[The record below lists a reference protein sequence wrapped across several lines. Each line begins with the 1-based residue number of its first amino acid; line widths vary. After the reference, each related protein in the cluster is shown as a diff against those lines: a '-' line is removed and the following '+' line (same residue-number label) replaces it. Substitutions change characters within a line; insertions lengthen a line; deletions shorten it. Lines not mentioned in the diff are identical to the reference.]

1 MSPLN
6 VVGINIASDCP
17 PNHHCPQSD
26 GHWAVPREKL
36 AAFGS
41 QNELERLRSPCSA
54 LLHLFQYCW
63 DDLFLMAVKK
73 SLNCQESVREGN
85 WGKQAVGSFQ
95 ASYCWVRVCPSR
107 LCFPVPQIALHQKK
121 PKKTPKKPQTKP
133 NQEKWLYLVLTTVFP
148 FFPFMNTII
157 TFSLSCHSFN
167 WSDFTSLAKKMR
179 STWDLLVL
187 FECSVAE
194 TEIFPLDLDSEK
206 LELRTS

>member
-6 VVGINIASDCP
+6 VVGINIARDCP

-36 AAFGS
+36 AAFSS

-107 LCFPVPQIALHQKK
+107 LCFPVPQIALHQKN
-121 PKKTPKKPQTKP
+121 PQKTTNKTKP
-133 NQEKWLYLVLTTVFP
+133 GKVTVSCFNHCFSIFSIYEHNYHFLSLLSLVQLVRFH
-148 FFPFMNTII
+148 II
-157 TFSLSCHSFN
+157 S
-167 WSDFTSLAKKMR
+167 
-179 STWDLLVL
+179 
-187 FECSVAE
+187 
-194 TEIFPLDLDSEK
+194 
-206 LELRTS
+206 